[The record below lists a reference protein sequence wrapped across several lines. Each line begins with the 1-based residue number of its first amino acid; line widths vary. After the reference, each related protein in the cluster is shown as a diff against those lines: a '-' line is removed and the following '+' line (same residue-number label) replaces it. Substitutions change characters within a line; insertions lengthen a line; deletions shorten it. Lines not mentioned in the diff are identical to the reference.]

1 MGNGFCQLFFTFFFK
16 AFLRPS
22 KTGYGNAAGF
32 VRKRRTSVFFAAKIF
47 IE

>member
-16 AFLRPS
+16 GFLRPS
-22 KTGYGNAAGF
+22 ETGCGNVDGF
-32 VRKRRTSVFFAAKIF
+32 VRKRRISVFFAAKIF